1 GIRDFHVT
9 GVQTCALP
17 IYKERIFSVI
27 KFWQWVYVAFRAQKK
42 ILLLKT
48 AGFFSQAVMP
58 TSLINI
64 LRRAQFLRGIFCQN
78 DGGNQNKI
86 GRASC
91 RGRNASRKEKR

>member
-1 GIRDFHVT
+1 MIM
-9 GVQTCALP
+9 LN
-17 IYKERIFSVI
+17 IKNKKRIFSVI

-64 LRRAQFLRGIFCQN
+64 LRRAQCRLGIFCQN
-78 DGGNQNKI
+78 DGGNQN
-86 GRASC
+86 SNH
-91 RGRNASRKEKR
+91 RNPDFFF